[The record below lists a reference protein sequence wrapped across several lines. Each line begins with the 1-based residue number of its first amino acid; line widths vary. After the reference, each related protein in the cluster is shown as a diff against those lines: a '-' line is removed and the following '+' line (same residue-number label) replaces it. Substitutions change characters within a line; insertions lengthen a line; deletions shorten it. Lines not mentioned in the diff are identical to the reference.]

1 MGGSLTRRGALA
13 AAGALALAGPAR
25 AQAQAQAQARFESVF
40 MFVPAAPGGGWDS
53 TGRAIEQA
61 ARAAGLVGSFQF
73 ENVGGGGGMVG
84 LPRFVNQRRG
94 QANAMIVG
102 GSIMLGT
109 GITGKSSVTVRD
121 VPPIARLTSEASV
134 IVVPA
139 ASPFRDFAGLAAA
152 LRANPGAVPI
162 GGSVAGGIDHILLG
176 LILRALGQA
185 PRSASYVGFQAGGQ
199 NIAAVLGGQ
208 VQASIS
214 GYSEFAEQ
222 IKAGRLR
229 ALAISGEARLAG
241 DGAEIPTLR
250 EQGVDVT
257 LANWRGVFG
266 APGTTAAQQAALATL
281 MGAVH
286 ATPQWQEI
294 LRTRGW
300 ADAFLAGEAFGRF
313 VERDIAD
320 TEAVL
325 KDLGLA

>member
-1 MGGSLTRRGALA
+1 MSLALGRRATLGAALA
-13 AAGALALAGPAR
+13 FPALGAAW
-25 AQAQAQAQARFESVF
+25 AQQRFDSLFV
-40 MFVPAAPGGGWDS
+40 FVPAAPGGGWDL

-61 ARAAGLVGSFQF
+61 ARTAGLVGSFQF

-94 QANAMIVG
+94 QANALIVG

-121 VPPIARLTSEASV
+121 VPAIARLTSEAGV

-139 ASPFRDFAGLAAA
+139 ASPYRDFAGLAAA
-152 LRANPGAVPI
+152 LKANPGAVPI
-162 GGSVAGGIDHILLG
+162 GGSVAGGIDHVMLG
-176 LILRALGQA
+176 LILKALGRS
-185 PRSASYVGFQAGGQ
+185 PRDASYVGFQAGGQ

-214 GYSEFAEQ
+214 GYSEFSEQ

-229 ALAISGEARLAG
+229 ALAISGETRLEG
-241 DGAEIPTLR
+241 EGSDIPTLR

-266 APGTTAAQQAALATL
+266 APGTTAAQQQALASL
-281 MGAVH
+281 MGAIH
-286 ATPQWQEI
+286 ATPQWKEI
-294 LRTRGW
+294 LRTRAW
-300 ADAFLAGEAFGRF
+300 ADAFLAGEAFARF
-313 VERDIAD
+313 VEKDIAD

>member
-1 MGGSLTRRGALA
+1 MIGRRTALA
-13 AAGALALAGPAR
+13 AALALPALSR
-25 AQAQAQAQARFESVF
+25 AWAQTRFENLFV
-40 MFVPAAPGGGWDS
+40 FVPAAPGGGWDS

-61 ARAAGLVGSFQF
+61 AKAAGLIGTFQF

-94 QANAMIVG
+94 QANALIVG

-109 GITGKSSVTVRD
+109 GITSKSPVTVRD
-121 VPPIARLTSEASV
+121 VVPIARLTSEAGV

-139 ASPFRDFAGLAAA
+139 ASPYRDFAAFAAA
-152 LRANPGAVPI
+152 LRSNPSAVPV
-162 GGSVAGGIDHILLG
+162 GGSVAGGLDHILLG

-185 PRSASYVGFQAGGQ
+185 PRAASYVGFQAGGQ

-229 ALAISGEARLAG
+229 ALAISGEKRLEG
-241 DGAEIPTLR
+241 DGADIPTLR
-250 EQGVDVT
+250 EQGLDVAA
-257 LANWRGVFG
+257 ANWRGVFG
-266 APGTTAAQQAALATL
+266 APGISAAQQGALVSL
-281 MGAVH
+281 MQALH
-286 ATPQWQEI
+286 ATAQWKDI
-294 LRTRGW
+294 LRTRAW
-300 ADAFLAGEAFGRF
+300 EDAFLAGEAFGRF
-313 VERDIAD
+313 VEKDIAD

>member
-1 MGGSLTRRGALA
+1 MRGGLTRRAALGA
-13 AAGALALAGPAR
+13 ALALPGLRAAR
-25 AQAQAQAQARFESVF
+25 AQARFESVF
-40 MFVPAAPGGGWDS
+40 MFVPAAPGGGWDA
-53 TGRAIEQA
+53 TGRAIEQV

-94 QANAMIVG
+94 QANALIVG

-109 GITGKSSVTVRD
+109 GITSKAPVTVKD
-121 VPPIARLTSEASV
+121 VVPIARLTAEAGV

-139 ASPFRDFAGLAAA
+139 ASPYRDFAALAAA
-152 LRANPGAVPI
+152 LRANPGAVPV
-162 GGSVAGGIDHILLG
+162 GGSVAGGIDHVLLG
-176 LILRALGQA
+176 LVLRALGQP
-185 PRSASYVGFQAGGQ
+185 PRAASYVGFQAGGQ

-229 ALAISGEARLAG
+229 ALAISGERRLEG
-241 DGAEIPTLR
+241 EGSDIPTLR

-266 APGTTAAQQAALATL
+266 APGTSPAQQAALVGL
-281 MGAVH
+281 MEAVH
-286 ATPQWQEI
+286 ATAAWREV
-294 LRTRGW
+294 LRTRAW

-313 VERDIAD
+313 VAGDIAD